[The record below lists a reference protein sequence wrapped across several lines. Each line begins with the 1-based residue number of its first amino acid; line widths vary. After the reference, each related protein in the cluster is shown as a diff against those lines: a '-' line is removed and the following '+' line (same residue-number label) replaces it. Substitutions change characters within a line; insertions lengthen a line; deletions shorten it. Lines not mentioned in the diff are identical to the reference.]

1 MHQFRLIGLV
11 LFITTA
17 FLTMASAVTQTTH
30 IRFKRPT
37 RLANGDLVGERP
49 VNPQLNRQLNP
60 QLNRQQA
67 ALEQPVILPP
77 ALEPSR
83 STSSQSVN
91 EPASTNLQF
100 ISVPVIYPLLI
111 AGTLGLLMW
120 FVPASLSRPTPTK
133 RKRRRW

>member
-49 VNPQLNRQLNP
+49 VNP